1 MAQNIGSNNKT
12 ESLFRIAD
20 TANRVNFPGSSDEQ
34 IVTNGDS
41 YVKTIAKRFFKN
53 KVAVISLA
61 IFIAMI
67 LVAVFANQLSPYA
80 RDASV
85 GGFRSAPHGNY
96 FLGTDDIGRDT
107 LTRLIHGTQVSMI
120 VGICSVAIYVVIGT
134 SLGLVSG
141 YFGGIIDAIIMR
153 VTEAFMSFP
162 FFLVILT
169 LVSLLGS
176 GIWVV
181 TIVLGILSWPP
192 LCRLVRGQVL
202 TLKEQDF
209 VLAAEATGY
218 STFGIMF
225 VHILPNVISPILVN
239 ATFGIATAI
248 LTEASLSFLG
258 VGVQPPRPSWGNIL
272 SQAQSIRVLT
282 SEPWRWVPAGILIF
296 VAVLSINF
304 IGEGLRE
311 AIEGENKG

>member
-1 MAQNIGSNNKT
+1 MAQNVGNNKNAD
-12 ESLFRIAD
+12 SLFRIAD
-20 TANRVNFPGSSDEQ
+20 SANRANFPGNAAEQ
-34 IVTNGDS
+34 IATDGDS

-53 KVAVISLA
+53 KIAVISLV
-61 IFIAMI
+61 IFITMI
-67 LVAVFANQLSPYA
+67 LVAVFANQLAPHA

-85 GGFRSAPHGNY
+85 GRFQAAPYDNFY
-96 FLGTDDIGRDT
+96 LGTDDIGRDV
-107 LTRLIHGTQVSMI
+107 LSRLIHGTQVSMI

-134 SLGLVSG
+134 SLGLISG
-141 YFGGIIDAIIMR
+141 YFGGFIDAVVMR

-181 TIVLGILSWPP
+181 TIVLGLLSWPP

-272 SQAQSIRVLT
+272 SQAQSVRVLT
-282 SEPWRWVPAGILIF
+282 AEPWRWVPAGILIF
-296 VAVLSINF
+296 IAVLAINF

>member
-1 MAQNIGSNNKT
+1 MAQNVGRNSKS
-12 ESLFRIAD
+12 ESLFHLAD
-20 TANRVNFPGSSDEQ
+20 TAERANFPGSSAEQ
-34 IVTNGDS
+34 VVTNGDS

-53 KVAVISLA
+53 KVAVVSLG
-61 IFIAMI
+61 IFITMI
-67 LVAVFANQLSPYA
+67 LIAVFANQLAPHA

-85 GGFRSAPHGNY
+85 GRFQAAPYDNF

-141 YFGGIIDAIIMR
+141 YFGGFIDATIMR

-181 TIVLGILSWPP
+181 TIVLGVLSWPP